1 MILRKNLGDRVGL
14 NPGGGSDSWRG
25 ESRTTPCIAG
35 LSRESLGAAFKTER
49 RSLIPHK
56 LACFSLF
63 TIGELTLVNEI
74 FSKESET
81 TLLL

>member
-25 ESRTTPCIAG
+25 ESRTTPCTAG

-49 RSLIPHK
+49 
-56 LACFSLF
+56 
-63 TIGELTLVNEI
+63 
-74 FSKESET
+74 
-81 TLLL
+81 